1 MPICP
6 KCNKEKEKLTKDHVI
21 PKWLLRRLHNYGI
34 KRCKAPKVVNE
45 MICSSCNVRKG
56 GKLDYSNP
64 EVREFM
70 RWFAYEILDNINE
83 HDK

>member
-34 KRCKAPKVVNE
+34 KRGKAPKVVNE
-45 MICSSCNVRKG
+45 MICGSCNVRKG
-56 GKLDYSNP
+56 GELDYSNIK
-64 EVREFM
+64 VRMFM
-70 RWFAYEILDNINE
+70 LWFVEKIMDKLNEYE
-83 HDK
+83 